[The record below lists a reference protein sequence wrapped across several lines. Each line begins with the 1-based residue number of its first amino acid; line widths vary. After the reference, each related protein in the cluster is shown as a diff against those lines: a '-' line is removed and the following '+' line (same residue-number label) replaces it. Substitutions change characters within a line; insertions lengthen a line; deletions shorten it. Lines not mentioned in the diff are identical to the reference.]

1 MLPDT
6 VRRASR
12 LRRNSR
18 EFHDDSDACQFLQML
33 GDLVILGPTLANVND
48 FRAILVQ

>member
-6 VRRASR
+6 VLRASR
-12 LRRNSR
+12 LRRRSR
-18 EFHDDSDACQFLQML
+18 EFLDGNDACQFFQRL

-48 FRAILVQ
+48 FPAILVQ

>member
-1 MLPDT
+1 VLPDT
-6 VRRASR
+6 LLRASR
-12 LRRNSR
+12 LRRSSR
-18 EFHDDSDACQFLQML
+18 EFHDDNDACQFFQRL